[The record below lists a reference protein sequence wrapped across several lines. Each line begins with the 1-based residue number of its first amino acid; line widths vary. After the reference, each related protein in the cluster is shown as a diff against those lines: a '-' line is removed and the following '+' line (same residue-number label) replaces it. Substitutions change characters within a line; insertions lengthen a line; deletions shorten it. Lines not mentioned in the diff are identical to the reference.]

1 MAHLDLLSR
10 SRRGAAAYRLTSIV
24 PLAPLDRP
32 LSTCFRYC
40 SAVLDV
46 SWVKVHDGTSGLS
59 VVVAAVLCIRF
70 ATRSR
75 RRRRRRRRRWRR
87 RAPSCVTGTGQFFRS
102 ARKPAPEAT
111 RHARCHPIGSEGRG
125 GDVCIHRPAVFRS
138 NKSSSRVSSSTGKS
152 MLAAPSPPCI
162 VRSSAHRRRCRRRC
176 YRLPR
181 GRLLFRLCFSILRRA
196 YRGILTLGDVA
207 ATMYDV
213 SRVTAEALRY
223 FDSR

>member
-40 SAVLDV
+40 SPVLDV
-46 SWVKVHDGTSGLS
+46 SWVKVHDGNPWL
-59 VVVAAVLCIRF
+59 V
-70 ATRSR
+70 R
-75 RRRRRRRRRWRR
+75 RRCR
-87 RAPSCVTGTGQFFRS
+87 RALHPFRYAITKKKKEETSAFVRHAGQFFRG

-138 NKSSSRVSSSTGKS
+138 NKSSSRVSSSPGKS
-152 MLAAPSPPCI
+152 MLAAGPPCI
-162 VRSSAHRRRCRRRC
+162 VRSSAHRRRF
-176 YRLPR
+176 PR

-196 YRGILTLGDVA
+196 YRRILTLGDVA
-207 ATMYDV
+207 AHDV
-213 SRVTAEALRY
+213 
-223 FDSR
+223 